1 MRAMRNALV
10 ALLLAC
16 SAAPVA
22 AQSTATLR
30 GVDAY
35 RSSILTSAVLRARYG
50 GKLQEF
56 ATLRNHR
63 RPASEE
69 KAELIRRKIE
79 TEVRATPGI
88 AYAALA
94 LNEYYTSTDHGLY
107 ASFDLVDEA
116 DRSRLAFLPA
126 PTRTLPD
133 PDGLLSA
140 WNRFYEAGSAL
151 AKRGEMPVDRPE
163 CPGFY
168 CQWAAVT
175 PELKEL
181 QAKLSAGAKA
191 KERELAASLLYDASG
206 ERRAAALFVLSYGA
220 KGEKVVD
227 YCLSA
232 LKDSSPAV
240 RGAALQILADIVNH
254 HPDYHVPI
262 EKVLPLLDDPSGAVR
277 GKAMG
282 LLVPMVGD
290 EGRRKA
296 TLAYAPRL
304 VDLLKLSQPDNH
316 DLAFTLLGL
325 VSKKPFPQKDFV
337 SWESWAAK
345 AAAGKAD

>member
-1 MRAMRNALV
+1 MRAMRNALLV
-10 ALLLAC
+10 LLSACAALPA
-16 SAAPVA
+16 A

-35 RSSILTSAVLRARYG
+35 RSAILTSGGLRARHG
-50 GKLQEF
+50 ARLSELV
-56 ATLRNHR
+56 TLRNHR
-63 RPASEE
+63 RASSDE

-79 TEVRATPGI
+79 AEVRATPGI
-88 AYAALA
+88 AHAELSI
-94 LNEYYTSTDHGLY
+94 NEYYTSTDHGVY
-107 ASFDLVDEA
+107 AIFDLVDEA
-116 DRSRLAFLPA
+116 DRGRLAFAPA
-126 PTRTLPD
+126 PKRTLPD
-133 PDGLLSA
+133 PDGLLAA
-140 WNRFYEAGSAL
+140 WKRFYDAGSAL

-181 QAKLSAGAKA
+181 QEKLSAGAKA
-191 KERELAASLLYDASG
+191 KERELAASLVHDASG
-206 ERRAAALFVLSYGA
+206 ERRAAALFALSYGPR
-220 KGEKVVD
+220 GEKVVD
-227 YCLSA
+227 YCLAS

-240 RGAALQILADIVNH
+240 RGAALQVLADIVNH
-254 HPDYHVPI
+254 HPDFHVPI

-325 VSKKPFPQKDFV
+325 VSKKPFPQKDYA